1 MSLLLWPMTVSN
13 ALSRRINAQGYAI
26 MRAQIAAC
34 LLCLLIV
41 GASLDGLPDPPAVK
55 PQRNQ
60 NTLISQ
66 VGHHIPFTAKNQ
78 ALVCLANVPHFQAS
92 LLSLGQVSEGK
103 GPSFDPDFVLEATDT
118 SPPCFS

>member
-1 MSLLLWPMTVSN
+1 M
-13 ALSRRINAQGYAI
+13 I

-34 LLCLLIV
+34 LLCLMFV

-60 NTLISQ
+60 NNLVSQ
-66 VGHHIPFTAKNQ
+66 VGHHIPVAAKNH

-92 LLSLGQVSEGK
+92 LLSFGQVSEGK
-103 GPSFDPDFVLEATDT
+103 GPSFDPDFVLEATDN
-118 SPPCFS
+118 SPPWFS